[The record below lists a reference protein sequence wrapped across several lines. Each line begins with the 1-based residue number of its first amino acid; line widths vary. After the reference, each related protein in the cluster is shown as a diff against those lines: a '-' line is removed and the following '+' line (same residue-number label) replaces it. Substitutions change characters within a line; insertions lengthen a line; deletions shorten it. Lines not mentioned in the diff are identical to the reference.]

1 MTELTMENVERVLS
15 RVRPYLQTDDGDVE
29 VISIRE
35 GGIVNVRLL
44 GNCRNCPLSLV
55 TLRAGIERALMQ
67 EISSVTRIE
76 SVN

>member
-67 EISSVTRIE
+67 EIPSVTRIE